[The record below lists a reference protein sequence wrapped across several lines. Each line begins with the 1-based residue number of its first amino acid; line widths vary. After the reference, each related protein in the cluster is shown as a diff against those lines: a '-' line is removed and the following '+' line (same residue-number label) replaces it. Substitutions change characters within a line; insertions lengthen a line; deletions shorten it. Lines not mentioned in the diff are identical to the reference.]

1 MDGGEV
7 GGEGKMKSDVSIQY
21 FVENVSKIFLSK
33 KGIIK
38 ESCNICRVTAYIGPG
53 NLSTFTWT
61 TKDDLKI
68 RISTDIFTLLAIRDV
83 YFARYLKK

>member
-53 NLSTFTWT
+53 NLSTFT
-61 TKDDLKI
+61 
-68 RISTDIFTLLAIRDV
+68 
-83 YFARYLKK
+83 